1 MSSGEG
7 AEETAKDAADIAA
20 FFKSDCSVPKCEP
33 KGDVSSQIPGFRR
46 NEEMKAM
53 EVLPILKEKVA
64 YLSGGR
70 DRRGGPVLTF
80 PSRTNHDRIRQEDL
94 RRLIAYL
101 AGIPSE
107 DVCKHGFTV
116 IVDMRGSKW
125 DSIKPLL
132 KILQESFPS
141 CIHVALIIKPDNFWQ
156 KQRTNFGSSK
166 FEFETT
172 MVSLEGLSKVVD
184 PSQLTADFEGS
195 LDYNHEEWIEIRV
208 AFEDFTGNARHLLAK
223 LEEMQET
230 VTRKDFP
237 ADLEGARR
245 LIEEH
250 AALKKKVMKAPVEE
264 VDAEGQRL
272 LQRIQSGDGSY
283 AQRSVPASA
292 GQGMGGQGGGGQG
305 GGGGGN
311 GQGGGSSNAD
321 TQGLVPRVSA
331 LLDKL
336 HSTRQHLHQ
345 AWHVRKLQLDQCFQ
359 LRLFEQ
365 DAEKMFDWIMHNKGL
380 FLAGYTEI
388 GNNHAH
394 AMELQ
399 TQHNHFAMNCMNV
412 YVNINRIMSVGNRL
426 LESGHYAS
434 QQIKQIS
441 GQLEQ
446 EWKAFAAALDERSTL
461 LEMSASFHQKC
472 DQYMSNVDSWCKAC
486 GEMELPS
493 ELQDLEDAIHHHQG
507 LYEHITAAYSE
518 VSQDGKALLDKLQRP
533 LTPGSADSL
542 TASANYSKAVHHVL
556 DVIHEVLH
564 HQRQLENIWQHRKVR
579 LHQRLQLCV
588 FQQDVQQVLDWIE
601 NHGEAFLS
609 KHTGVGKSLHRA
621 RALQKRHEDFE
632 EVAQNT
638 YTNADKLLEAAE
650 QLAQTGECDP
660 EEIYQAAHQLED
672 RIQDFVRRVEQR
684 KVLLDMSVAFHTHV
698 KELWTWLE
706 ELQKELLDDVY
717 AESVEAVQDL
727 IKRFGQQ
734 QQTTLQVTVNV
745 ITEGQDLI
753 QQLRDSAISSNKTPH
768 NSSINHIESVLQQL
782 DEAQSQMEEI
792 FQERKIKLEL
802 FLQLR
807 IFERDAIDIISDLE
821 SWNEELSQQMS
832 DFDTEDLTLAE
843 QRLQHHADKA
853 LTMNNLTFD
862 VIHQGQELLQYVNE
876 VQASGVELLCDRDVD
891 MATRVQDLLEFLHEK
906 QQELD
911 VAAEQ
916 HRRHL
921 EQCVQLRH
929 LQAEVK
935 QVLGWIRN
943 GESMLNAGLI
953 TASSLQEAE
962 QLQRE
967 HEQFQHAIEKTH
979 QSALQVQQKAE
990 GLLQANHYDMDM
1002 IRDCAENVAS
1012 HWQQLMLKMEDRLKL
1027 VNASVAFYKTSEQVC
1042 SVLESLEQEYKREED
1057 WCGGADKLGPNCETD
1072 HVTPMISK
1080 HLEQK
1085 EAFLKACTLARRNA
1099 DVFLKYMHRNS
1110 VNMPGL
1116 LSHVKAPE
1124 QQVKNIL
1131 NELLQ
1136 RENRVLH
1143 FWTMRKRRLDQCQQ
1157 YVVFE
1162 RSAKQALEW
1171 IHDTGEFYL
1180 STHTSTGSSIH
1191 HTQELLKEHED
1202 FHITAKQTK
1211 ERVKLLI
1218 QLADGFCDKGHA
1230 HAAEIKKW
1238 VTAVDKRYR
1247 DFSLRMDKYRTSL
1260 EKALGISSDSNK
1272 ASKDLQ
1278 LDIIPASA
1286 PGSEVKLRDAAHEL
1300 NEEKRK
1306 SARRKEFIMAELI
1319 QTEKA
1324 YVRDLRECM
1333 DTYLWEMTS
1342 GVEEIPPGIVNKEH
1356 IIFGNMQDLYEFH
1369 HNIFLKEL
1377 EKYEQLPEDVG
1388 HCFVTWAD
1396 KFQMYVNYCKNKP
1409 DSTQLILEHA
1419 GPYFDE
1425 IQQRHRLAN
1434 SISSYLIKPVQ
1445 RITKYQ
1451 LLLKELL
1458 TCCEEGK
1465 GEIKD
1470 GLEVMLSVPKKANDA
1485 MHLSM
1490 LEGFDENIESQG
1502 ELILQESF
1510 QVWDPK
1516 TLIRKGRERHL
1527 FLFEMSLVFSK
1538 EVKDSNGRSKY
1549 IYKSKLFTSE
1559 LGVTEHVEGDP
1570 CKFALWVGR
1579 TPTSDNKI
1587 VLKPSQGSKHGAM
1600 ASSIENKQDWIKHIR
1615 EVIQERTVHL
1625 KGALK
1630 EPIHIPKPSTAKHK
1644 GRRYTPKDGEDLD
1657 SQGDGS
1663 SQPDTI
1669 SLASRTSQNT
1679 LDSDKLSGG
1688 CELTVVIH
1696 DFLAGNSN
1704 ELTVRRGQTV
1714 EVLERLH
1721 DKPDWCL
1728 VRTTD
1733 RSPAQEGLVP
1743 CSTLCIAHSRS
1754 SMEMEGIFNHKDTL
1768 SVCSNDSLLPG
1779 SSATLQPGHGM
1790 GSQSSPGPKRPG
1802 NTLRKWLTSPV
1813 RRLSSG
1819 KADGH
1824 VKKLAQKG
1832 KKNREGRKSA
1842 DAGSQKDSDDS
1853 AATPQDETIEEVR
1866 GRVRN
1871 EGLSSGTLSK
1881 SSSSGMQS
1889 CGEEEGEEGPD
1900 SVPLPPPM
1908 AIQQHSLLQ
1917 PDSQDDKT
1925 SSRLSVRPSSS
1936 ETPSAAELVSA
1947 IEELVKSKM
1956 ALEDRPSSLS
1966 VEQGDSSSPSFNPS
1980 DNSLLSSSSPIDEM
1994 EERKTGFFKKRHY
2007 VLMELV
2013 ETERDYVRDLG
2024 LVVEGYMARMKEDGV
2039 PDDMKGKDKIVFGN
2053 IHQIYDWHKDFFLGE
2068 LEKCLEDPDRLGSL
2082 FVKHERRLHMYI
2094 VYCQNKPK
2102 SEHIVSEYIDT
2113 FFEDLKQRLGH
2124 RLQITDLLIKPVQR
2138 IMKYQLLLKDI
2149 FKFSKKAG
2157 MDSLD
2162 LEKAVEVMCIVPKRC
2177 NDMMNVGRLQGFDGK
2192 IVAQGR
2198 LLLQDTFLVSDP
2210 DGGLLSRMRERR
2222 VFLFEQIVIFSEPLD
2237 KKRGFSMPG
2246 FLYKNSIKVSCL
2258 GLEDSTDG
2266 DPCKFVLTSRTASG
2280 STESFILHS
2289 SHPGVRQ
2296 VWSLQ
2301 IGQILES
2308 QRNFLNE
2315 YQRNHIG
2322 GGAPGPSGPSSNSS
2336 QAGGSGGLGMAP
2348 GCGGAGGAGVG
2359 GVISAGSGSRSRPS
2373 RIPQPSR
2380 LPQPLRHHSPA
2391 MGPGGGDPDGPDKIS
2406 GTSSRPVAAGI
2417 PTLSSPS
2424 SSTAPAIDPEH
2435 SREVRTRMQD
2445 SPRSRRPDSGP
2456 KEVPVE
2462 PPPTP
2467 PVVPV
2472 APRTATSPIAMV
2484 KPRPGALS
2492 PLAPQ
2497 LASPSFGK
2505 DGLPPC
2511 SPVQKAAA
2519 TPGAG
2524 SSTGSFWSS
2533 IPASPASRPGSFTFP
2548 AEACDTLG
2556 RPNQNQNQSQS
2567 HRHSTHSKD
2576 ADRMSTCSSASEQSV
2591 HSIQSNGSESSSS
2604 SNIST
2609 MLVTQDYVA
2618 LKEDEISVSQ
2628 GEVVQIL
2635 ASNQQNMFLV
2645 FRAATQLCPAAEGW
2659 IPGHV
2664 LGHTS
2669 TITPDNTEGTI
2680 KKSSSWHTSLRIRKK
2695 SEKREKEGK
2704 KDSKLENGY
2713 RKSREGLPV
2722 KVSVKL
2728 LNPNYIYDVPPEFL
2742 VPLSDVTCDKG
2753 ECVTLRCKVC
2763 GRPKATV
2770 TWKGP
2775 DQNTLTNNGHFSIA
2789 YSDTGEA
2796 TLRIVGVAA
2805 DDDGVY
2811 TCIAT
2816 NDLGSVTS
2824 SASLR
2829 VLGTTSDGLRVLWK
2843 DNYESTFTEV
2853 AELGRGR
2860 FAVVKRCDQRGSKRT
2875 VAVKLV
2881 NKKLMKRDQVT
2892 QELSALQRLQ
2902 HPHIVCL
2909 LDTYETSSSYALVL
2923 EMADQGRLLDY
2934 IVSWGNLTEEKVAFY
2949 LRDIL
2954 EALHYLHNCRIA
2966 HLDLKPENLLVDQC
2980 SSQPTVKLT
2989 DFGDAVQLNSAH
3001 YVHPLLGSP
3010 EFAAPEL
3017 VLGEPAALA
3026 SDLWSLGVVTY
3037 VVLSGASPFLDE
3049 SVEETCLNICRLDFS
3064 FPEDYFQGVS
3074 QAARD
3079 FVCLLLRAEPCKRP
3093 PAAACLQDPWLQ
3105 PVTGGRAAECLDTSR
3120 LISFIDRRK
3129 HQNDLRP
3136 LGGIRAF
3143 LHSRLQ
3149 PRI

>member
-7 AEETAKDAADIAA
+7 AEETTKDPGDIT
-20 FFKSDCSVPKCEP
+20 FRTDGSLPKET
-33 KGDVSSQIPGFRR
+33 KGDVSSHIAGFRR
-46 NEEMKAM
+46 NEDMRAM

-64 YLSGGR
+64 FLSGGR

-80 PSRTNHDRIRQEDL
+80 PSRSNHDRIRTDDL

-101 AGIPSE
+101 AGIPSDE
-107 DVCKHGFTV
+107 VCKHGFTV

-172 MVSLEGLSKVVD
+172 MVSLEGLTKVVD
-184 PSQLTADFEGS
+184 PSQLTSDFDGS
-195 LDYNHEEWIEIRV
+195 LDYNHEEWIEVRV
-208 AFEDFTGNARHLLAK
+208 AFEEFSGHATQMLAR

-230 VTRKDFP
+230 VSRKDFP
-237 ADLEGARR
+237 QDLEGARR
-245 LIEEH
+245 MIEEH
-250 AALKKKVMKAPVEE
+250 ATLKKKVIKAPIEE
-264 VDAEGQRL
+264 LDAEGQRL
-272 LQRIQSGDGSY
+272 LQRIQSSEPSSNRNGGSNT
-283 AQRSVPASA
+283 SI
-292 GQGMGGQGGGGQG
+292 GGGGDAG
-305 GGGGGN
+305 V
-311 GQGGGSSNAD
+311 SNVD
-321 TQGLVPRVSA
+321 TQGLVPRITQ

-388 GNNHAH
+388 GNNHPH
-394 AMELQ
+394 AAELQ

-434 QQIKQIS
+434 HQIKQIS

-472 DQYMSNVDSWCKAC
+472 DQYMSNVESWCKAC
-486 GEMELPS
+486 GEVDLPS

-556 DVIHEVLH
+556 DIIHEVLH

-745 ITEGQDLI
+745 IKEGEDLI

-782 DEAQSQMEEI
+782 DEAQAQMEEL

-821 SWNEELSQQMS
+821 SWNEELTGQMS
-832 DFDTEDLTLAE
+832 DFDTEDLTVAE

-911 VAAEQ
+911 LATEQ

-990 GLLQANHYDMDM
+990 ALLQANHYDMDL
-1002 IRDCAENVAS
+1002 IRECAESVAS

-1218 QLADGFCDKGHA
+1218 QLAGGFCDKGHS
-1230 HAAEIKKW
+1230 HAGEIKKW

-1247 DFSLRMDKYRTSL
+1247 DFSLRMDKYRCSL

-1278 LDIIPASA
+1278 LDIIPATA
-1286 PGSEVKLRDAAHEL
+1286 PGSDVKLRDAAHEL

-1342 GVEEIPPGIVNKEH
+1342 GVEEIPPGILNKEH

-1419 GPYFDE
+1419 GNYFDE

-1470 GLEVMLSVPKKANDA
+1470 GLEVMLSVPKRANDA

-1587 VLKPSQGSKHGAM
+1587 VLKLSQGSKHGAM
-1600 ASSIENKQDWIKHIR
+1600 ASNIENKQDWIKHIR
-1615 EVIQERTVHL
+1615 EVIQERTIHL
-1625 KGALK
+1625 RGALK
-1630 EPIHIPKPSTAKHK
+1630 EPIHIPKASTAKHHK
-1644 GRRYTPKDGEDLD
+1644 GRRDGEDLD
-1657 SQGDGS
+1657 SQGEGS

-1696 DFLAGNSN
+1696 DFMASNSN

-1714 EVLERLH
+1714 EVLERCH

-1728 VRTTD
+1728 VRTTE
-1733 RSPAQEGLVP
+1733 RSPALEGLVP

-1768 SVCSNDSLLPG
+1768 SVCSNDSILPG
-1779 SSATLQPGHGM
+1779 SSATLQPGHGHA
-1790 GSQSSPGPKRPG
+1790 SPGPKRPG

-1819 KADGH
+1819 KVDGH
-1824 VKKLAQKG
+1824 VKKLAHKH
-1832 KKNREGRKSA
+1832 KKSREVRKSGEMTT
-1842 DAGSQKDSDDS
+1842 GSQKDSDDS
-1853 AATPQDETIEEVR
+1853 AATPQDESVEE
-1866 GRVRN
+1866 RVRN

-1889 CGEEEGEEGPD
+1889 CGEEEGEECPD

-1917 PDSQDDKT
+1917 PDSQDDKS

-1956 ALEDRPSSLS
+1956 VLEDRPSSLS
-1966 VEQGDSSSPSFNPS
+1966 VDQGDSSSPSFKPP
-1980 DNSLLSSSSPIDEM
+1980 DNSLLSSSSPVEEMDE
-1994 EERKTGFFKKRHY
+1994 RRAGILKKRQCI
-2007 VLMELV
+2007 LMDLV
-2013 ETERDYVRDLG
+2013 ETERDYIRDLG
-2024 LVVEGYMARMKEDGV
+2024 QVVEGYMSRMKEEGV
-2039 PDDMKGKDKIVFGN
+2039 PDDMKGKDKMVFGN
-2053 IHQIYDWHKDFFLGE
+2053 IHQIFDWHKDFFLGE
-2068 LEKCLEDPDRLGSL
+2068 LEKCLDDPDRLGPL
-2082 FVKHERRLHMYI
+2082 FLKQERRLNMYV

-2102 SEHIVSEYIDT
+2102 SEHIVAEYIDT
-2113 FFEDLKQRLGH
+2113 YFEDLKRRLGH

-2138 IMKYQLLLKDI
+2138 IMKYQLLLKD
-2149 FKFSKKAG
+2149 FLKHSKKAG
-2157 MDSLD
+2157 LESLD

-2177 NDMMNVGRLQGFDGK
+2177 NDMMNVGRLQGFEGK

-2198 LLLQDTFLVSDP
+2198 LLLQDTFMVTDAE
-2210 DGGLLSRMRERR
+2210 SRVKERR
-2222 VFLFEQIVIFSEPLD
+2222 VFLFEQLLIFSEPLD
-2237 KKRGFSMPG
+2237 KKKGFSLPG
-2246 FLYKNSIKVSCL
+2246 FLYKNSIKANSL
-2258 GLEDSTDG
+2258 GLEDNADG
-2266 DPCKFVLTSRTASG
+2266 DPCKFVLTSRLANGTV
-2280 STESFILHS
+2280 ESFMLHS
-2289 SHPGVRQ
+2289 SHPGVRE
-2296 VWSLQ
+2296 VWTLQ

-2308 QRNFLNE
+2308 QRNFLNTLTSPID
-2315 YQRNHIG
+2315 YQRNHV
-2322 GGAPGPSGPSSNSS
+2322 GAS
-2336 QAGGSGGLGMAP
+2336 AGGPCVS
-2348 GCGGAGGAGVG
+2348 
-2359 GVISAGSGSRSRPS
+2359 SAGSPGGSSSGPNAPGSSTASASIPAGSQGGCRRPS

-2380 LPQPLRHHSPA
+2380 LPQPLRHH
-2391 MGPGGGDPDGPDKIS
+2391 PG
-2406 GTSSRPVAAGI
+2406 A
-2417 PTLSSPS
+2417 
-2424 SSTAPAIDPEH
+2424 DPE
-2435 SREVRTRMQD
+2435 
-2445 SPRSRRPDSGP
+2445 GP
-2456 KEVPVE
+2456 NK
-2462 PPPTP
+2462 
-2467 PVVPV
+2467 
-2472 APRTATSPIAMV
+2472 
-2484 KPRPGALS
+2484 
-2492 PLAPQ
+2492 
-2497 LASPSFGK
+2497 
-2505 DGLPPC
+2505 
-2511 SPVQKAAA
+2511 
-2519 TPGAG
+2519 
-2524 SSTGSFWSS
+2524 
-2533 IPASPASRPGSFTFP
+2533 
-2548 AEACDTLG
+2548 
-2556 RPNQNQNQSQS
+2556 
-2567 HRHSTHSKD
+2567 
-2576 ADRMSTCSSASEQSV
+2576 MSE
-2591 HSIQSNGSESSSS
+2591 
-2604 SNIST
+2604 
-2609 MLVTQDYVA
+2609 
-2618 LKEDEISVSQ
+2618 
-2628 GEVVQIL
+2628 
-2635 ASNQQNMFLV
+2635 
-2645 FRAATQLCPAAEGW
+2645 
-2659 IPGHV
+2659 
-2664 LGHTS
+2664 
-2669 TITPDNTEGTI
+2669 
-2680 KKSSSWHTSLRIRKK
+2680 
-2695 SEKREKEGK
+2695 
-2704 KDSKLENGY
+2704 
-2713 RKSREGLPV
+2713 
-2722 KVSVKL
+2722 
-2728 LNPNYIYDVPPEFL
+2728 
-2742 VPLSDVTCDKG
+2742 
-2753 ECVTLRCKVC
+2753 
-2763 GRPKATV
+2763 
-2770 TWKGP
+2770 
-2775 DQNTLTNNGHFSIA
+2775 
-2789 YSDTGEA
+2789 
-2796 TLRIVGVAA
+2796 
-2805 DDDGVY
+2805 
-2811 TCIAT
+2811 
-2816 NDLGSVTS
+2816 
-2824 SASLR
+2824 
-2829 VLGTTSDGLRVLWK
+2829 
-2843 DNYESTFTEV
+2843 
-2853 AELGRGR
+2853 
-2860 FAVVKRCDQRGSKRT
+2860 
-2875 VAVKLV
+2875 
-2881 NKKLMKRDQVT
+2881 
-2892 QELSALQRLQ
+2892 
-2902 HPHIVCL
+2902 
-2909 LDTYETSSSYALVL
+2909 
-2923 EMADQGRLLDY
+2923 
-2934 IVSWGNLTEEKVAFY
+2934 
-2949 LRDIL
+2949 
-2954 EALHYLHNCRIA
+2954 
-2966 HLDLKPENLLVDQC
+2966 
-2980 SSQPTVKLT
+2980 
-2989 DFGDAVQLNSAH
+2989 
-3001 YVHPLLGSP
+3001 
-3010 EFAAPEL
+3010 
-3017 VLGEPAALA
+3017 
-3026 SDLWSLGVVTY
+3026 
-3037 VVLSGASPFLDE
+3037 
-3049 SVEETCLNICRLDFS
+3049 
-3064 FPEDYFQGVS
+3064 
-3074 QAARD
+3074 
-3079 FVCLLLRAEPCKRP
+3079 
-3093 PAAACLQDPWLQ
+3093 
-3105 PVTGGRAAECLDTSR
+3105 
-3120 LISFIDRRK
+3120 
-3129 HQNDLRP
+3129 
-3136 LGGIRAF
+3136 
-3143 LHSRLQ
+3143 
-3149 PRI
+3149 

>member
-7 AEETAKDAADIAA
+7 AEDSAKEAADIAA
-20 FFKSDCSVPKCEP
+20 FFKSDGSFPKCEP
-33 KGDVSSQIPGFRR
+33 KSDVSSQITGFGRK
-46 NEEMKAM
+46 EEMKAM

-64 YLSGGR
+64 FLSGGR
-70 DRRGGPVLTF
+70 DKRGGPVLTF

-132 KILQESFPS
+132 KILQESFPC

-172 MVSLEGLSKVVD
+172 MVSLEGLSKVVE

-208 AFEDFTGNARHLLAK
+208 AFEDFTGNARHLLSR
-223 LEEMQET
+223 LEEMQAT

-237 ADLEGARR
+237 QDLDGARR
-245 LIEEH
+245 MIEEH

-264 VDAEGQRL
+264 VDGEGQRL
-272 LQRIQSGDGSY
+272 LKRIQSSESY
-283 AQRSVPASA
+283 ASRAVPAAA
-292 GQGMGGQGGGGQG
+292 GQRENPGPGQA
-305 GGGGGN
+305 
-311 GQGGGSSNAD
+311 NAD
-321 TQGLVPRVSA
+321 TQGLVPRIAA
-331 LLDKL
+331 LLEKL
-336 HSTRQHLHQ
+336 HATRQTLHQ

-388 GNNHAH
+388 GNNHSH

-426 LESGHYAS
+426 LEAGHYAS

-461 LEMSASFHQKC
+461 LEMSAAFHQKC

-486 GEMELPS
+486 GEVDLPS

-507 LYEHITAAYSE
+507 LYEHITTAYSE

-556 DVIHEVLH
+556 DIIHEVLH

-745 ITEGQDLI
+745 IKEGEDLI
-753 QQLRDSAISSNKTPH
+753 QQLRDSAISSNKAPH

-782 DEAQSQMEEI
+782 DEAQAQMEEL

-807 IFERDAIDIISDLE
+807 VFERDAIDIISDLD

-891 MATRVQDLLEFLHEK
+891 MATRVQDLLEFLHDK
-906 QQELD
+906 QHELD
-911 VAAEQ
+911 AAAEQ

-943 GESMLNAGLI
+943 GESMLNAGII

-990 GLLQANHYDMDM
+990 SLLQANHYDMDV

-1042 SVLESLEQEYKREED
+1042 SVLESLEQEYKRDED

-1110 VNMPGL
+1110 VNMPGM

-1238 VTAVDKRYR
+1238 VAAVDKRYR

-1260 EKALGISSDSNK
+1260 EKALGISCDSNK

-1306 SARRKEFIMAELI
+1306 SARRKDFIMAELI

-1342 GVEEIPPGIVNKEH
+1342 GVEEIPPGIINKEH

-1419 GPYFDE
+1419 GSYFDE

-1470 GLEVMLSVPKKANDA
+1470 GLEVMLSVPKRANDA

-1502 ELILQESF
+1502 ELILQETF

-1587 VLKPSQGSKHGAM
+1587 VLKLSQGCKHGAM

-1644 GRRYTPKDGEDLD
+1644 GRRDGEDQD

-1696 DFLAGNSN
+1696 DFMPANSN
-1704 ELTVRRGQTV
+1704 ELLVRRGQTV

-1721 DKPDWCL
+1721 ERPDWCL

-1743 CSTLCIAHSRS
+1743 CATLCLAHSRS

-1768 SVCSNDSLLPG
+1768 SVCSNDAILPG
-1779 SSATLQPGHGM
+1779 SSATLQPGHVI
-1790 GSQSSPGPKRPG
+1790 GSHSSPGPKRPG

-1824 VKKLAQKG
+1824 VKKLAHKH
-1832 KKNREGRKSA
+1832 KKSRDVRKSTEV
-1842 DAGSQKDSDDS
+1842 GSQKDSDDS
-1853 AATPQDETIEEVR
+1853 AATPQDETLEE
-1866 GRVRN
+1866 RVRN

-1900 SVPLPPPM
+1900 AVPLPPPM

-1956 ALEDRPSSLS
+1956 ALEDRPSSLC
-1966 VEQGDSSSPSFNPS
+1966 VEQGDSSSPSFIPS
-1980 DNSLLSSSSPIDEM
+1980 DNSLLSSSSPIDELD
-1994 EERKTGFFKKRHY
+1994 ERKTTFLKRRHY
-2007 VLMELV
+2007 VLLELV

-2024 LVVEGYMARMKEDGV
+2024 LVVEGYMARMRAEGV

-2053 IHQIYDWHKDFFLGE
+2053 IHQIYDWHRDFFLGE
-2068 LEKCLEDPDRLGSL
+2068 LEKCLEDPERLGLL

-2113 FFEDLKQRLGH
+2113 YFEDLKQRLGH

-2138 IMKYQLLLKDI
+2138 IMKYQLLLKD
-2149 FKFSKKAG
+2149 FLKFSKKAG
-2157 MDSLD
+2157 LDSLD
-2162 LEKAVEVMCIVPKRC
+2162 VEKAVEVMCIVPKRC

-2198 LLLQDTFLVSDP
+2198 LLLQDTFMVSDS
-2210 DGGLLSRMRERR
+2210 DGGLLGRMKERR

-2237 KKRGFSMPG
+2237 KKRGFTMPG

-2258 GLEDSTDG
+2258 GLEDSADG
-2266 DPCKFVLTSRTASG
+2266 DPCKFTLTSRMATG
-2280 STESFILHS
+2280 GMEVFVLHS

-2296 VWSLQ
+2296 VWTLQ
-2301 IGQILES
+2301 ISQILES
-2308 QRNFLNE
+2308 QRNFLTALTSPIE
-2315 YQRNHIG
+2315 YQRNHV
-2322 GGAPGPSGPSSNSS
+2322 
-2336 QAGGSGGLGMAP
+2336 GGSGSVSVGP
-2348 GCGGAGGAGVG
+2348 AGGAHAGGGGGQGVVPGGG
-2359 GVISAGSGSRSRPS
+2359 GVVPGGSGPRSRPS

-2380 LPQPLRHHSPA
+2380 LPQPVRHHSPA
-2391 MGPGGGDPDGPDKIS
+2391 LGPGVSDPDGPDKIS
-2406 GTSSRPVAAGI
+2406 GTPQRPLSGDPPPSCTADPDTSRDSGRAK
-2417 PTLSSPS
+2417 PS
-2424 SSTAPAIDPEH
+2424 
-2435 SREVRTRMQD
+2435 D
-2445 SPRSRRPDSGP
+2445 SPQTKRDPPADAVSKETRDSR
-2456 KEVPVE
+2456 VPSQIPRAAV
-2462 PPPTP
+2462 PPL
-2467 PVVPV
+2467 
-2472 APRTATSPIAMV
+2472 ALV
-2484 KPRPGALS
+2484 KPRPGTATS
-2492 PLAPQ
+2492 VPAPLALPT
-2497 LASPSFGK
+2497 LK

-2511 SPVQKAAA
+2511 SPGPKTGGCT
-2519 TPGAG
+2519 TP
-2524 SSTGSFWSS
+2524 SSTASFWSS
-2533 IPASPASRPGSFTFP
+2533 MPGSPASRPSSFTFP
-2548 AEACDTLG
+2548 GEAGETLG
-2556 RPNQNQNQSQS
+2556 RQNLNQS

-2576 ADRMSTCSSASEQSV
+2576 ADRMSTCSSASEHSVQST
-2591 HSIQSNGSESSSS
+2591 QSNGSESSSS

-2618 LKEDEISVSQ
+2618 LKEDEINVCQ
-2628 GEVVQIL
+2628 GEVVQVL
-2635 ASNQQNMFLV
+2635 ASNQQSMFLV
-2645 FRAATQLCPAAEGW
+2645 FRAATEQSPAAEGW
-2659 IPGHV
+2659 IPGYV

-2669 TITPDNTEGTI
+2669 TSIPDTPEGTI

-2695 SEKREKEGK
+2695 SEKREKEAK
-2704 KDSKLENGY
+2704 KEGKLENGY
-2713 RKSREGLPV
+2713 RKSN

-2728 LNPNYIYDVPPEFL
+2728 LNPNYIYDVPPEIL
-2742 VPLSDVTCDKG
+2742 VPLGDVTCGKG

-2763 GRPKATV
+2763 GRPRASI

-2775 DQNTLTNNGHFSIA
+2775 DHSTLTNNGHFSIG
-2789 YSDTGEA
+2789 YSETGEA
-2796 TLRIVGVAA
+2796 TLRIVGVASE
-2805 DDDGVY
+2805 DDGIY
-2811 TCIAT
+2811 ACIAT
-2816 NDLGSVTS
+2816 NDVGSVTS

-2829 VLGTTSDGLRVLWK
+2829 VLGTSSDGVRVMWK
-2843 DNYESTFTEV
+2843 DNFESFYSEV

-2860 FAVVKRCDQRGSKRT
+2860 FAVVKRCDLRGSKRT

-2892 QELSALQRLQ
+2892 QELSILKKLQ
-2902 HPHIVCL
+2902 HPQIICL
-2909 LDTYETSSSYALVL
+2909 QDTFETPGSFALVL
-2923 EMADQGRLLDY
+2923 DMADQGRLLDY
-2934 IVSWGNLTEEKVAFY
+2934 IVSWGNLTEEKVALY

-2966 HLDLKPENLLVDQC
+2966 HLDVKPENLLVDQG

-3017 VLGEPAALA
+3017 VLGDPVSLT

-3037 VVLSGASPFLDE
+3037 VMLSGASPFLDE

-3064 FPEDYFQGVS
+3064 FPDDYFQGVS
-3074 QAARD
+3074 QDARD
-3079 FVCLLLRAEPCKRP
+3079 FVSLLLRLEPSRRP
-3093 PAAACLQDPWLQ
+3093 PAAACLQESWLR
-3105 PVTGGRAAECLDTSR
+3105 PGEGRRPAECIDTSR

-3136 LGGIRAF
+3136 LGGIRTF